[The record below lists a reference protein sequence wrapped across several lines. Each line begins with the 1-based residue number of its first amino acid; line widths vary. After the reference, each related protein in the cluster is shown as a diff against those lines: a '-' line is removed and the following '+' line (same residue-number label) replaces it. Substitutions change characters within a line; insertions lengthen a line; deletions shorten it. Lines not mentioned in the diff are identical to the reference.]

1 MHTEVL
7 VHGLLLW
14 TLLASRDSRAFGDM
28 GFVRTNMTHFLVN
41 RRPFNL
47 NGFNAYWLMYVASFP
62 EEGRSMVSSAFQEA
76 SNHGLTLARTW
87 AFRDGGYKPL
97 QHSPGVYDEDMFQVS
112 YARLKGS
119 MYQALLPVKIPKKRA
134 VCVYVHPVLQQCD
147 LHGLLTPLQGLDYV
161 ISEAKKYGIYLVLSL
176 VNNFES
182 FGGRM
187 QYIQWA
193 RDEGRHLSSDDDFY
207 RDEVVKSYYKNHVRA
222 ILTRVNTITGVAYKD
237 EAAIFAW
244 ELVNEPRCESDLSGR
259 TLQAWIEDMAA
270 HVKSID
276 SNHLLE
282 VGLEGFYGETIPER
296 KKINLGYE
304 LGTDFISNSQVEG
317 IDFATIHAYPD
328 MWMPGSTE
336 QTQLAFLQSWIQS
349 HVEDADAV
357 LRKPLLISEFGKSSR
372 LSNRTADEKA
382 ALYTTVY
389 DAIYASAR
397 GGGACRGGIFWHLL
411 LGVQEMEGLRD
422 GYEVIFS
429 ESPSLGQIIANQSH
443 RISNLN
449 GGSETEKKLRPALP
463 SGN

>member
-1 MHTEVL
+1 MYRV
-7 VHGLLLW
+7 V
-14 TLLASRDSRAFGDM
+14 
-28 GFVRTNMTHFLVN
+28 FLVYSGGSLPPPN
-41 RRPFNL
+41 PKSSDLLTAVGGRSSGRNVHDPRRPGPSRTFSVL
-47 NGFNAYWLMYVASFP
+47 APGSRSTQEAIAAQVESDAWGAP
-62 EEGRSMVSSAFQEA
+62 EPPSSAKVP
-76 SNHGLTLARTW
+76 ARDV
-87 AFRDGGYKPL
+87 AAVDPDGGLSIRILFLWLHP
-97 QHSPGVYDEDMFQVS
+97 DQV
-112 YARLKGS
+112 L
-119 MYQALLPVKIPKKRA
+119 
-134 VCVYVHPVLQQCD
+134 
-147 LHGLLTPLQGLDYV
+147 GLDYV

>member
-14 TLLASRDSRAFGDM
+14 TLLASRDSRAHGDT

-41 RRPFNL
+41 RRPFSL

-76 SNHGLTLARTW
+76 STHGLTLARTW

-97 QHSPGVYDEDMFQVS
+97 QRSPGVYDEDMFQ
-112 YARLKGS
+112 
-119 MYQALLPVKIPKKRA
+119 
-134 VCVYVHPVLQQCD
+134 
-147 LHGLLTPLQGLDYV
+147 GLDFV

-182 FGGRM
+182 FGGRT

-193 RDEGRHLSSDDDFY
+193 RDEGGHLSSDDDFY

-244 ELVNEPRCESDLSGR
+244 ELVNEPRCETDLSGR
-259 TLQAWIEDMAA
+259 TLQAWIEEMAA

-304 LGTDFISNSQVEG
+304 MGTDFISNNQVQG
-317 IDFATIHAYPD
+317 VDFATIHAYPD

-372 LSNRTADEKA
+372 LSNRTGDVKA

-397 GGGACRGGIFWHLL
+397 GGGACRGGIFWNLL

-429 ESPSLGQIIANQSH
+429 ESPSLGQIISNQSH

-463 SGN
+463 SGNQWSISKRDRLLVSSSRILLFLFHFLLI